1 MQPNVPTQVTLTI
14 TDPEDAKW
22 MAQMRNSGS
31 DPATVITTCR
41 QNQQHLNQ
49 SRPVNNY
56 ISQCNETSANFGSA
70 DKHRGIQTPQI
81 PPSGHWACNECS
93 HIATGRPTAESHQK
107 GAHHKP
113 PDELDNNN
121 YHSFVLPS
129 GIVVCIECDYLTTSF
144 EAADRHQKEKHSKQ
158 DDHNQTTHV
167 QPPRIS
173 SSLLPTGL
181 VACNDCGHVAST
193 FELADRHQQETHPSL
208 ANGPEGRE

>member
-1 MQPNVPTQVTLTI
+1 
-14 TDPEDAKW
+14 

-56 ISQCNETSANFGSA
+56 ISQCNEASANFGST
-70 DKHRGIQTPQI
+70 DRHGGTQTPQIPPTFIPQSSYSNDNI

-93 HIATGRPTAESHQK
+93 HIATGLPTAESHQK

-113 PDELDNNN
+113 PDEPDNNN

-129 GIVVCIECDYLTTSF
+129 GIVVCIECEYLTTSF

-158 DDHNQTTHV
+158 DDRNQTTHV
-167 QPPRIS
+167 RPPRVS
-173 SSLLPTGL
+173 SSLLPSGL
-181 VACNDCGHVAST
+181 VACNDCGHLAPT
-193 FELADRHQQETHPSL
+193 F
-208 ANGPEGRE
+208 